1 MNKSELNS
9 PEDEP
14 LELKSV
20 ALFLAVAETGSMTTA
35 GRRFGASQPAVSQ
48 SMARLE
54 IRCGAA
60 LFERGVRP
68 LRLTPAGEAL
78 RDSGPALL
86 EAERSVRREISGAA
100 EVERTS
106 VRLGLVDSFAATV
119 GPALVRQLRNH
130 SERITVLS
138 GISPTLWS
146 DLQSR
151 RLDFMVLTD
160 PAGGVGVGAGG
171 RAGGARARKLMS
183 EPFVLLLPKR
193 LAANISDPTLHD
205 LAGNHPFIRY
215 SMRSHIGTQIEEHLK
230 SQGISARAI
239 MEFDGTDALFGMV
252 SAGLGWAITTPL
264 CLVHGRAYADD
275 LAALPL
281 PGKAFSRTFHL
292 VSGPDGAAAMT
303 RRIAVE
309 AGEVA
314 KTIIE
319 NEVRPWMPWAAD
331 AMKVYD

>member
-1 MNKSELNS
+1 MQMKTISSLTS
-9 PEDEP
+9 EDEP

-20 ALFLAVAETGSMTTA
+20 VLFLCVAETGSMTEA
-35 GRRFGASQPAVSQ
+35 GQRFGASQPAVSQ
-48 SMARLE
+48 AIARLE
-54 IRCGAA
+54 TKCGAA

-78 RDSGPALL
+78 REAGPALL
-86 EAERSVRREISGAA
+86 EAEQSVRRQISGAA
-100 EVERTS
+100 HDGETS
-106 VRLGLVDSFAATV
+106 MRLGLVDSFAATV

-130 SERITVLS
+130 LERITVLS

-146 DLQSR
+146 DLQNR

-160 PAGGVGVGAGG
+160 PDGQV
-171 RAGGARARKLMS
+171 GGARARKLMS

-193 LAANISDPTLHD
+193 LAANIKMPTLSD

-215 SMRSHIGTQIEEHLK
+215 SIRSHIGTQIENHLND
-230 SQGISARAI
+230 QGIAARAI

-264 CLVHGRAYADD
+264 CLVHGRSYADD
-275 LAALPL
+275 LVALPL

-292 VSGPDGAAAMT
+292 VTGPDGAAAMT
-303 RRIAVE
+303 RRIAIE
-309 AGEVA
+309 AGDVA
-314 KTIIE
+314 KSIVE

-331 AMKVYD
+331 AMNIYD